1 MVGSAA
7 VKATGALYFLDAARK
22 IEKKILYTSK
32 IVDKKRF
39 FNSVVLMFPRPMLKN
54 SLALYVREREREKSR
69 PMLEKGFAL
78 YVRERSCDPCQREI
92 SRSMPERGLALYVRE
107 RTRALC

>member
-7 VKATGALYFLDAARK
+7 VKATGAPYFLDAAHK
-22 IEKKILYTSK
+22 IEKKTLYTSK

-69 PMLEKGFAL
+69 PMLEKSLAL
-78 YVRERSCDPCQREI
+78 YVEERDLAIYATE
-92 SRSMPERGLALYVRE
+92 GLALYVRE
-107 RTRALC
+107 WFRALC

>member
-7 VKATGALYFLDAARK
+7 VKATGAPYFLDAAHK
-22 IEKKILYTSK
+22 IEKKTLYTSK
-32 IVDKKRF
+32 IVDKKIF

-69 PMLEKGFAL
+69 PMLEK
-78 YVRERSCDPCQREI
+78 S
-92 SRSMPERGLALYVRE
+92 
-107 RTRALC
+107 RALC

>member
-7 VKATGALYFLDAARK
+7 VKATGAPYFLDAAHK
-22 IEKKILYTSK
+22 IEKKTLYTSK
-32 IVDKKRF
+32 ILDKKRI

-69 PMLEKGFAL
+69 PMLEK
-78 YVRERSCDPCQREI
+78 S
-92 SRSMPERGLALYVRE
+92 LALYVEE
-107 RTRALC
+107 RDLAIYATERSRAVC

>member
-7 VKATGALYFLDAARK
+7 VKATGAPYFLDAAHK
-22 IEKKILYTSK
+22 IEKKTLYTSK

-54 SLALYVREREREKSR
+54 SLALYVRERERER
-69 PMLEKGFAL
+69 D
-78 YVRERSCDPCQREI
+78 RERNRALCLRNVSRSMLKREI
-92 SRSMPERGLALYVRE
+92 SRSMPQRGLALYVRE
-107 RTRALC
+107 RFRALC

>member
-7 VKATGALYFLDAARK
+7 VKATGAPYFLDAAHK
-22 IEKKILYTSK
+22 IEKKTLYTSK

-54 SLALYVREREREKSR
+54 SLALYVREREREIAPYVREKSR
-69 PMLEKGFAL
+69 DLCHREVSRCMLESGFAL
-78 YVRERSCDPCQREI
+78 YVRERFS
-92 SRSMPERGLALYVRE
+92 ALR
-107 RTRALC
+107 